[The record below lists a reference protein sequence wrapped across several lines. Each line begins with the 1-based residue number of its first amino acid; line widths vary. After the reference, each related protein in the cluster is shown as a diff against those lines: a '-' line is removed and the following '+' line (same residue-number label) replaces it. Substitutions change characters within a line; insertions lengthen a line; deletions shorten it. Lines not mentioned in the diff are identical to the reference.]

1 VSRSSVFEWACRR
14 SRYFSYLRAY
24 ASKLVKPQALCLS
37 LDTRPAAVLPGAE
50 TGSGSA
56 QCSQGLI
63 EAANLARLKGAR
75 FATLRFDHAAPTP
88 FDPVRSQRPFGTHI
102 SRCINVVDFFS
113 DMASLVDGGAL
124 QLSHFALK
132 AFGYEE
138 EQWSEEVMEA
148 AHLALRNLVKAP
160 KLQGLHLSWG
170 QEPPLGSI
178 LPELPLGAPNLRCLG
193 VYDGRDIMH
202 HESLHSSDNL
212 HDVLKRCPQ
221 LQALGWTIDGAGLLD
236 SQYTQH
242 LMDDTFMVRLEVTTL
257 LSLAYA
263 L

>member
-1 VSRSSVFEWACRR
+1 VAVHSAHKDSSKRPILRS
-14 SRYFSYLRAY
+14 LRE
-24 ASKLVKPQALCLS
+24 LAL
-37 LDTRPAAVLPGAE
+37 
-50 TGSGSA
+50 
-56 QCSQGLI
+56 Q
-63 EAANLARLKGAR
+63 
-75 FATLRFDHAAPTP
+75 RFDLTTLHQPLSILCDLNGLSELT
-88 FDPVRSQRPFGTHI
+88 I

-132 AFGYEE
+132 TFGYEE
-138 EQWSEEVMEA
+138 EQRSEEVMEA
-148 AHLALRNLVKAP
+148 AYLALRNLVKVP

-193 VYDGRDIMH
+193 IYDGRDIMH

-236 SQYTQH
+236 LQYTQH